1 MHKPPRAHA
10 LSWLGDE
17 MLQVLML
24 YVAAAMV
31 DIAVLEVMG
40 AKADCTQLEPIC
52 EHVLLHVWYWL
63 LHT

>member
-24 YVAAAMV
+24 YVAVAMV

-40 AKADCTQLEPIC
+40 AKADCTHVEPIC
-52 EHVLLHVWYWL
+52 KHDMSHV
-63 LHT
+63 